1 MTKIHVDTNTSKSST
16 TLFKS
21 MTNEYKDA
29 TEPVSP
35 ALPSPTSVILDS
47 HTKFNTNIFRLDF
60 DSNKWFKSKIIDV
73 NKKGILSI
81 VFSTNNN
88 EYHIWKCKIFFKDNC
103 KINNKFLNV
112 FLRPL
117 INKHVKIKCYKMS
130 SENILLIDISTD
142 YLDPQNTTLLSDV
155 IVSKYA
161 DFLTLTKSNSKIFKL
176 YDIITQ
182 HVIKLYN
189 YVSDRLG
196 GMYYDFLIDNVIEE
210 KITEFIA
217 SSGNKNS

>member
-1 MTKIHVDTNTSKSST
+1 MTKIHVDTNTLNHTPK
-16 TLFKS
+16 LFKT

-35 ALPSPTSVILDS
+35 GLPSPTSVILDS
-47 HTKFNTNIFRLDF
+47 QTKFNTNIFRLDF

-81 VFSTNNN
+81 IFSTNDT

-103 KINNKFLNV
+103 NINNKFLNV

-117 INKHVKIKCYKMS
+117 INKHVKINCYKMS
-130 SENILLIDISTD
+130 SKNILLIDISTN
-142 YLDPQNTTLLSDV
+142 YLNPQNTTLLSDV
-155 IVSKYA
+155 ILSKYE
-161 DFLTLTKSNSKIFKL
+161 DFLTLTKSKSKIFKL
-176 YDIITQ
+176 YDMITQ

-189 YVSDRLG
+189 YVRPIG
-196 GMYYDFLIDNVIEE
+196 WNVL
-210 KITEFIA
+210 
-217 SSGNKNS
+217 